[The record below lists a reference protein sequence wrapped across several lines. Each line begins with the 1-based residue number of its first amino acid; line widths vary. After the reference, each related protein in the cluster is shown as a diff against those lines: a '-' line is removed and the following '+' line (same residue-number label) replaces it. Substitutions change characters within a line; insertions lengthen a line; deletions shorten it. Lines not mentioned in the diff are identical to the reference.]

1 MKKEQVVWA
10 LILLV
15 AGAYLVVRTTGGH
28 MGRAYV
34 KDRVETVMIEM
45 GDRAGEEV
53 QDSRVINTTSNDPD
67 ARLSWPRTI
76 GLWAAALFTLCVFSF
91 LYQDNPFYKFAEAVV
106 VGVSAAYWMVVGFWS
121 TIVPNLIGKLWPT
134 LVRNWAMPGLK
145 DPPEYLYFVPLV
157 LGVLLLWRLMPKG
170 GWISRWPMAFFI
182 GAFAGLRMT
191 AYLQSDFVA
200 QIRNT
205 IQDVLDR
212 MPYGEL
218 EVGAIIKAMLIIVG
232 VLSGLVYFFFSVEHK
247 GIVGKT
253 ARLGIWF
260 LMITFGAGFG
270 YTVMGRIALFA
281 IRVEFL
287 FDDWLWLIDP
297 QLRRVVASA
306 AGA

>member
-15 AGAYLVVRTTGGH
+15 AGAYLVVRTTGGS

-53 QDSRVINTTSNDPD
+53 QDSRVINTTPNDPD